1 MSRIYSLFK
10 CHVWQFHEKI
20 CTSSIYCNAVFNL
33 FSNCFFFLFPE
44 LVIIQSILLALLVVL
59 SVVWAFCCKKRCV
72 GVSSKNKNFSEF
84 FEIYYLCSMYISRKP
99 FKFSDVTSVSVDII
113 ILHQIIINI
122 IGQLKCQMA
131 MSAKSQFLIKKCPF

>member
-20 CTSSIYCNAVFNL
+20 CSSIYCNAVFNL
-33 FSNCFFFLFPE
+33 FSNGFFFFPE

-72 GVSSKNKNFSEF
+72 GVSSKNNFFFRNSLEF
-84 FEIYYLCSMYISRKP
+84 IIDICMYISRKP
-99 FKFSDVTSVSVDII
+99 FKFSDVASVSVDII

-131 MSAKSQFLIKKCPF
+131 MSAKSQFLIEKCPF